1 MIEPFLFSMMCFYGH
16 QKTLRTVLSCQLS
29 PQPQAEFRQDVR
41 NECLKKKTEGGG
53 DGDDKTEQTFS
64 AQQFAFVIVNLFV
77 LIPSFLLN
85 TGSQLSV

>member
-1 MIEPFLFSMMCFYGH
+1 M
-16 QKTLRTVLSCQLS
+16 
-29 PQPQAEFRQDVR
+29 
-41 NECLKKKTEGGG
+41 LKEEDGGG
-53 DGDDKTEQTFS
+53 GGGRDGDDKTEQTFS